1 MQQRQ
6 QNAIASRVSDRTPR
20 PLMAPSLRFDLAA
33 EGEFLRR
40 EAPWRE
46 RGHNARTLVKH
57 SEFRLVLVALAEQ
70 AGELE
75 QQVDERVC
83 IQVLRGSLQVQ
94 LPSEVVT
101 LPAGGLLALEQGLP
115 FRVSA
120 AEEADFL
127 LWIGWSR
134 D

>member
-33 EGEFLRR
+33 EGELLRR

-83 IQVLRGSLQVQ
+83 IQTLHGSLEVH

-101 LPAGGLLALEQGLP
+101 LPAGGLLALEQGLA

-120 AEEADFL
+120 AEETDFL